1 MKAEKAAWLAKTP
14 ETAID
19 ATQPIVD
26 AHHHLWNR
34 QGSKYLFDDLQA
46 DTGAS
51 HRVVATV
58 FVECLSNYDEQQ
70 AVHLQ
75 PVGET
80 AFVAQQAAASRQTD
94 GASIMA
100 IVPFADL
107 TLGAA
112 LEQVLDAHEQAGQGL
127 FKGVRHPTSCDE
139 ELGSGHI
146 LTPPGLMNSTEFGQ
160 GIAMLAK
167 RGLSFDAWLFHHQL
181 NELVVLARAHPD
193 LSIVLNHIGGPL
205 GVNRF
210 TNKRA
215 EVRAPWQA
223 QMQLLAQ
230 CPNVVLKV
238 GGIGMNRYYGGG
250 WPDLPAA
257 PGSVDLF
264 DYWADDLRWCIDLF
278 GPRRC
283 LFESNFPVDRES
295 CSYTVLWNVYQRVA
309 SIYSQAERDLLFYET
324 AVRVYRLDLP
334 LTAQEMR
341 S

>member
-1 MKAEKAAWLAKTP
+1 MKAEKAAWLAKTV
-14 ETAID
+14 EAAID

-26 AHHHLWNR
+26 AHHHLWYR

-46 DTGAS
+46 DAAGG

-70 AVHLQ
+70 PIHLR

-80 AFVAQQAAASRQTD
+80 AFVAQQAAAARQTG
-94 GASIMA
+94 GASIMG

-112 LEQVLDAHEQAGQGL
+112 LEQVLDAHEAAGQGL

-146 LTPPGLMNSTEFGQ
+146 PTPPGLMLSPEFGRGVAQ
-160 GIAMLAK
+160 LAE

-181 NELVVLARAHPD
+181 GELVELAQAHPG

-215 EVRAPWQA
+215 EVRAPWQT
-223 QMQLLAQ
+223 QMRLLSQ
-230 CPNVVLKV
+230 CANVVLKV

-250 WPDLPAA
+250 WPNLPAA
-257 PGSVDLF
+257 PGSEALF
-264 DYWADDLRWCIDLF
+264 DFWGDDLRWCIDLF
-278 GPRRC
+278 GPSRC

-309 SIYSQAERDLLFYET
+309 SVYSAAERDELFYET

-334 LTAQEMR
+334 SKAQAMR